1 MLKCKGTRQHNI
13 LTKKGKDV
21 TNPRDIANAF
31 NNLSIDTGPTL
42 SKTIPSS
49 QNKNLRFFKNRSLN
63 SLLLKPNTQYEIQ
76 KLISNLHN
84 TKALCSTSIPA
95 TIFKNNLDIL

>member
-1 MLKCKGTRQHNI
+1 MNTSKKNKKKMKQHILNLEGNSTTYYVKCKGTRQHNI

-31 NNLSIDTGPTL
+31 NNLSIDIGPTL

-49 QNKNLRFFKNRSLN
+49 QNKNLHVFSK
-63 SLLLKPNTQYEIQ
+63 IV
-76 KLISNLHN
+76 H
-84 TKALCSTSIPA
+84 
-95 TIFKNNLDIL
+95 